1 MKTLRTIIAL
11 GASAII
17 LSGNAVAQNVP
28 TVTLNNGAV
37 MPLFG
42 IGTYNQTNEQAYE
55 GVKYALQHGYRHIDT
70 AHAYGDEEGVG
81 RAIKDSGVPREE
93 IWVTSKLWMN
103 DYGDGKTLEHIDEM
117 LQRLGLEYLDLLY
130 IHQPFGDLEACWK
143 DMEKAVELGK
153 VRTLG
158 ISNFDRDPSLIDKFA
173 TEMKIKPAILQLE
186 SHPYRQALDIKAQ
199 CEKYGIIL
207 EDWFPLGGQMSQG
220 ALFED
225 PVIKEIAAA
234 HGKTPVQVILRWHI
248 QDGRSAIPGS
258 KTPSHIDENIDI
270 FDFELTAADMQK
282 LRSINK
288 EDPFFKMPGQAVRQ
302 MSERNNVVPNFS
314 R

>member
-1 MKTLRTIIAL
+1 MKTLIST
-11 GASAII
+11 
-17 LSGNAVAQNVP
+17 LSVLTATLMLAGNVAAQNIP
-28 TVTLNNGAV
+28 TAKLNNGLE
-37 MPLFG
+37 MPVFG
-42 IGTYNQTNEQAYE
+42 IGTYNQTNDQAYA
-55 GVKYALQHGYRHIDT
+55 GVLYALQHGYRHIDT

-81 RAIKDSGVPREE
+81 RAIKDSGVPREQ

-117 LQRLGLEYLDLLY
+117 LARLGLEYLDLLY

-173 TEMKIKPAILQLE
+173 TEMKIKPAVLQLE
-186 SHPYRQALDIKAQ
+186 SHPYRQALEIKAQ
-199 CEKYGIIL
+199 CEKYGILL

-220 ALFED
+220 ALFRD
-225 PVIKEIAAA
+225 PVIVDIARA

-258 KTPSHIDENIDI
+258 KTPAHIDENIDI
-270 FDFELTAADMQK
+270 FDFELTEAEMQK
-282 LRSINK
+282 LRGINK
-288 EDPFFKMPGQAVRQ
+288 EDPFFKMPGQNVRR
-302 MSERNNVVPNFS
+302 MSEQNSVVPSF

>member
-1 MKTLRTIIAL
+1 MKAIRTLLATVATLLLL
-11 GASAII
+11 GCSASAQQI
-17 LSGNAVAQNVP
+17 P

-42 IGTYNQTNEQAYE
+42 IGTYNQTNDQAYA
-55 GVKYALQHGYRHIDT
+55 GVLYALQHGYRHIDT

-93 IWVTSKLWMN
+93 LWVTSKLWMN

-117 LQRLGLEYLDLLY
+117 LARLGLEYLDLLY

-173 TEMKIKPAILQLE
+173 TQMKIKPAILQLE
-186 SHPYRQALDIKAQ
+186 SHPYRQA
-199 CEKYGIIL
+199 
-207 EDWFPLGGQMSQG
+207 
-220 ALFED
+220 
-225 PVIKEIAAA
+225 
-234 HGKTPVQVILRWHI
+234 HGKSPVQVILRWHI

-258 KTPSHIDENIDI
+258 KTPAHVDENIDI
-270 FDFELTAADMQK
+270 FDFELTPEDMQK
-282 LRSINK
+282 IRGINK

-302 MSERNNVVPNFS
+302 MSENSSVVPDFS